1 MVGPPID
8 PRYLEKLDPAQ
19 RKWIV
24 TAPGNKFL
32 NTFVWLKGNHMF
44 VIGTTGSGK
53 TNKGYWLVNW
63 LKHTETQIWMDS
75 GKSDEILP
83 LLCQGK
89 KVRIICPKYT
99 DVIIE
104 ERINGK
110 WKKIENHPEVSYI
123 DNAGDTW
130 CNISNDRDKNGHKKL
145 DTINILCFRNA
156 FWTTS
161 AKAAWMSY
169 LFETLS
175 SWTRLGTMPGIFPCT
190 IHIDESQWVLA
201 GSRISRDADRVKS
214 AEIITENALEIRSSG
229 GRLVMY
235 AQAFKNIPPAIR
247 ENLVCALLCRGA
259 DVSSDESK
267 KLSPHCN
274 CPPGVTRPANFKR
287 DEGKYITEDGRC
299 AKLEPFKFPLFPKDE
314 KDREWVKRCRVRYVG
329 FNDQKPK
336 EAEQEEECF
345 PELGRFSSLAIKPE
359 VQEMAESRWNNIAA
373 GGLQD
378 D

>member
-1 MVGPPID
+1 MAGPVIHPG
-8 PRYLEKLDPAQ
+8 YMSKLDPAQ
-19 RKWIV
+19 KQWV
-24 TAPGNKFL
+24 VSGPGNMFL
-32 NTFVWLKGNHMF
+32 NDFVWLKGNHMF

-63 LKHTETQIWMDS
+63 LKHTETQIWLDS
-75 GKSDEILP
+75 GKSNEIIP
-83 LLCQGK
+83 LLCQGYP
-89 KVRIICPKYT
+89 VQLIVPKYC

-110 WKKIENHPEVSYI
+110 WERIQDHPKVTTI
-123 DNAGDTW
+123 PDAGDTW
-130 CNISNDRDKNGHKKL
+130 WAIRKK
-145 DTINILCFRNA
+145 TINVLCFRNA
-156 FWTTS
+156 FWTVS
-161 AKAAWMSY
+161 KKAEWMSD

-175 SWTRLGTMPGIFPCT
+175 SWTRLGTMPRIFPCT
-190 IHIDESQWVLA
+190 IHMDESQWVLA
-201 GSRISRDADRVKS
+201 GTRISKDADRVKS

-274 CPPGVTRPANFKR
+274 PPHWVKRPANFKR
-287 DEGKYITEDGRC
+287 NEGKFVTEDGRSS
-299 AKLEPFKFPLFPKDE
+299 PTDRPWGFPLFPKDE
-314 KDREWVKRCRVRYVG
+314 GDRKWVERCRVRYVG
-329 FNDQKPK
+329 FNDQRPK
-336 EAEQEEECF
+336 EAEYQEECF
-345 PELGRFSSLAIKPE
+345 PELGRFSALAIKPE
-359 VQEMAESRWNNIAA
+359 IQEMAESRWNIPE
-373 GGLQD
+373 GEVD

>member
-1 MVGPPID
+1 MEGIPITYLALLDDPQKRWAITGPG
-8 PRYLEKLDPAQ
+8 KMFLDD
-19 RKWIV
+19 
-24 TAPGNKFL
+24 
-32 NTFVWLKGNHMF
+32 FVWLKGNHCF

-53 TNKGYWLVNW
+53 TNKGYWMLNW
-63 LKHTETQIWMDS
+63 LKHSETQIWMDS
-75 GKSDEILP
+75 GKSGEIIP
-83 LLCQGK
+83 LLCQDK
-89 KVRIICPKYT
+89 KVQIICPKYT

-110 WKKIENHPEVSYI
+110 WERIQDHPKVTQVPT
-123 DNAGDTW
+123 AGDTW
-130 CNISNDRDKNGHKKL
+130 RAIDRSYSSSNNKIFN
-145 DTINILCFRNA
+145 TINILCFRNA

-161 AKAAWMSY
+161 AKAEWMSD

-175 SWTRLGTMPGIFPCT
+175 SWTRLGTMPKIFPCT

-201 GSRISRDADRVKS
+201 GSRISKNADRVKS

-274 CPPGVTRPANFKR
+274 PPHWVKRPANFKR
-287 DEGKYITEDGRC
+287 NEGKFITEDGRSS
-299 AKLEPFKFPLFPKDE
+299 PTDRPWGFPLFPKDE
-314 KDREWVKRCRVRYVG
+314 GDRKWVERCRVRYVG
-329 FNDQKPK
+329 FNDQRPK
-336 EAEQEEECF
+336 EAEPQEECF
-345 PELGRFSSLAIKPE
+345 PELGRFSALAIKPE
-359 VQEMAESRWNNIAA
+359 VQEMAESRWNIPD
-373 GGLQD
+373 GGTVD